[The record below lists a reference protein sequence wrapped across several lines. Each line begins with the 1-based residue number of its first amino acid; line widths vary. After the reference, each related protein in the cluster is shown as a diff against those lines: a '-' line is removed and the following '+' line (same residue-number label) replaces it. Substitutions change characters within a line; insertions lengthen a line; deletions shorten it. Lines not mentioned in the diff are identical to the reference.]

1 MTTDNISG
9 DEEDDLFNFD
19 GLSHGAKPM
28 ATTQKTASSPVA
40 QVATAAP
47 ALAQAATP
55 AANVVSAAPAAALP
69 SANAPTARALP
80 TQAAGTQG
88 HVAGQLPLVMPVT
101 AKSAIAPISEAALQ
115 APLVSRGKQ
124 RPSIITFAALLLA
137 TLVNV
142 ALIGIV
148 WRSMSSMDNALKEVG
163 ERAGRVDE
171 HTEPATPTQPS
182 AWKDLSE
189 LAPKSDEGEL
199 ALATAADE
207 IARGEYESAR
217 ARLYSVLSVIDR
229 FDAKVRS
236 NLASRA
242 QVLAA
247 DSFREQA
254 DRVEREAAAVAAP
267 GFVDGPREKHP

>member
-1 MTTDNISG
+1 MTTGNITS
-9 DEEDDLFNFD
+9 EEDDLFNFD
-19 GLSHGAKPM
+19 GLSHGAKPNPPAPKL
-28 ATTQKTASSPVA
+28 ATAPVA
-40 QVATAAP
+40 
-47 ALAQAATP
+47 
-55 AANVVSAAPAAALP
+55 SAAPAAAQAATPVSHAASTAPAAALP
-69 SANAPTARALP
+69 LANAPAARALP
-80 TQAAGTQG
+80 TPVAGAQG
-88 HVAGQLPLVMPVT
+88 HVAGQLPLVAAQL
-101 AKSAIAPISEAALQ
+101 AKPASTPTSEASAQ
-115 APLVSRGKQ
+115 VQTASRGKQ
-124 RPSIITFAALLLA
+124 RPSILTFAALLLA

-142 ALIGIV
+142 ALVGIV
-148 WRSMSSMDNALKEVG
+148 WRSMSSMDSALKEVG

-171 HTEPATPTQPS
+171 HTDPAPPVQPS
-182 AWKDLSE
+182 TWKDLSS

-199 ALATAADE
+199 ALATAAAE

-254 DRVEREAAAVAAP
+254 DRVEREAGAIAAP
-267 GFVDGPREKHP
+267 GFIDESKEKHP

>member
-1 MTTDNISG
+1 MTTGNISSN
-9 DEEDDLFNFD
+9 EEDDLFNFD
-19 GLSHGAKPM
+19 GLSLGAKTGAAASAVAAAP
-28 ATTQKTASSPVA
+28 AAPIAPAAAHASTPLAHVASTAPAAALPTASSPVA
-40 QVATAAP
+40 RPLP
-47 ALAQAATP
+47 A
-55 AANVVSAAPAAALP
+55 
-69 SANAPTARALP
+69 
-80 TQAAGTQG
+80 QAAGTQG
-88 HVAGQLPLVMPVT
+88 QAAAQLPLVMPVT
-101 AKSAIAPISEAALQ
+101 AKPASAPSFEAAAQ
-115 APLVSRGKQ
+115 PQSSSRAKQ
-124 RPSIITFAALLLA
+124 RPSILTFAALVLA

-142 ALIGIV
+142 ALVGIV
-148 WRSMSSMDNALKEVG
+148 WRSMSSMDSALKEVG
-163 ERAGRVDE
+163 ARAGQIDE
-171 HTEPATPTQPS
+171 PSEPAPLTPSS
-182 AWKDLSE
+182 AWKDLSL

-199 ALATAADE
+199 ALATAAEE

-267 GFVDGPREKHP
+267 GFVDGPKEKHP